1 MSLLLRPSLLV
12 LVLAT
17 LVGGARAEPRL
28 VVVIHPDRPDA
39 LTLEDVRQIYLKK
52 RRYWSDGHPI
62 IPINR
67 DAASEARATFSR
79 AVFGPVAGRLATYW
93 KRLYFQ
99 GVLPPATLAS
109 AAAVK
114 RFVATEPNAIG
125 YLEVHEADDSVR
137 VAVAL
142 D

>member
-1 MSLLLRPSLLV
+1 MRLLRASLLV
-12 LVLAT
+12 FILAPLVDSAL
-17 LVGGARAEPRL
+17 AEPRL
-28 VVVIHPDRPDA
+28 VVVIHPDRPDT
-39 LTLEDVRQIYLKK
+39 LTVGDVRQIYLKK
-52 RRYWSDGHPI
+52 RRYWSDGRPI

-67 DAASEARATFSR
+67 DAASEIRATFSR
-79 AVFGPVAGRLATYW
+79 AVFGPTAGRLATYW
-93 KRLYFQ
+93 KRRYFQ

-125 YLEVHEADDSVR
+125 YLEADDADDSVR

-142 D
+142 E

>member
-1 MSLLLRPSLLV
+1 MRMLSRASLPWLVVAV
-12 LVLAT
+12 LVGDAGADQRLA
-17 LVGGARAEPRL
+17 VIVHRDRA
-28 VVVIHPDRPDA
+28 ID
-39 LTLEDVRQIYLKK
+39 LTVAELSQIYLKK
-52 RRYWSDGHPI
+52 RRYWPDGGPI

-67 DAASEARATFSR
+67 DAASEIRARFSA
-79 AVFGPVAGRLATYW
+79 AVFGPLVDRMAVYW

-114 RFVATEPNAIG
+114 RFVASEPNAIG
-125 YLEVHEADDSVR
+125 YVEADDVDDSVR
-137 VAVAL
+137 VLFYL